1 MALSRAPQT
10 VLPGAVPGMEQ
21 GKGKSLVKPLPAPP
35 PQQPGIGM
43 APPGG
48 PSQVGMRP
56 QPVPGMP
63 PAGAGGLPGMRP
75 PPMGLPGVG
84 LDMGGGM
91 SSRIGLGQQMGPA
104 MSGFRQQPMAQ
115 DMRKQALMQLLG
127 GGG

>member
-10 VLPGAVPGMEQ
+10 VLPGAVPGMEP

-56 QPVPGMP
+56 QPMPGVGSP
-63 PAGAGGLPGMRP
+63 GAMPGMRP

-104 MSGFRQQPMAQ
+104 MSGFRQQPMEQ